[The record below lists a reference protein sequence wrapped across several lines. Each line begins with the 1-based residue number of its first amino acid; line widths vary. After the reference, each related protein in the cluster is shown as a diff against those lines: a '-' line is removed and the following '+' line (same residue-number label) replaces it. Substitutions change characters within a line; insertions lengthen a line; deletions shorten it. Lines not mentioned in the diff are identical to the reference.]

1 MSELQQEQWLQAY
14 ETPLRYALKG
24 AMDPKRTSLSE
35 FFSEVESILEPHRNI
50 EITRR
55 DLGVFSELMGNSWSF
70 GFKDRDE
77 ITYAV
82 AKRNV
87 SPKQEIDELYA
98 KHSIAG
104 QRVFGSRTTSNEP
117 TKPSLITRGYFTGDD
132 LIAIINFE
140 RDLVEVGDEMQLP
153 KPKASERPSPYNR
166 EESSLILT
174 PQEAKFLGS
183 LALTNAEISKRV
195 GIHPTDQFRLFSNA
209 QRKNNL
215 AKDELIMAA
224 FEEKLI
230 DMRPLDTRDLTVLT
244 PKEIHMMHRCV
255 QDSSN
260 GPKQRHNSIAQL
272 RATGIL
278 QKLGNISYEQLLL
291 LGLRDGIVSRGVG
304 ATRLTP
310 DE

>member
-1 MSELQQEQWLQAY
+1 MSFSA
-14 ETPLRYALKG
+14 
-24 AMDPKRTSLSE
+24 E
-35 FFSEVESILEPHRNI
+35 F
-50 EITRR
+50 T
-55 DLGVFSELMGNSWSF
+55 
-70 GFKDRDE
+70 
-77 ITYAV
+77 
-82 AKRNV
+82 
-87 SPKQEIDELYA
+87 
-98 KHSIAG
+98 
-104 QRVFGSRTTSNEP
+104 GSREEFEQ
-117 TKPSLITRGYFTGDD
+117 SLIPYAGVGEPLKMVQ
-132 LIAIINFE
+132 LIAITNYGKHWNFNGS
-140 RDLVEVGDEMQLP
+140 LFF
-153 KPKASERPSPYNR
+153 SS